1 MTIRV
6 ISPENAHNKLLEFA
20 VQAGATEDKLKHPIH
35 RSQNSGFGAAKH
47 GGRQS
52 RGRHQHAHQFVVFR
66 RRVSPKQE
74 VLEQY
79 YRGMR

>member
-1 MTIRV
+1 
-6 ISPENAHNKLLEFA
+6 LLEFA
-20 VQAGATEDKLKHPIH
+20 VQAGATEDKLKHRNADPKT
-35 RSQNSGFGAAKH
+35 QGLA
-47 GGRQS
+47 RQS
-52 RGRHQHAHQFVVFR
+52 MAEGKAVDVTSTPTSFVVFR